1 MKNSLYNFA
10 KKMQQFPRSLTGAG
24 NRQTLSE
31 IKKILPSLKTKRIKS
46 GKKVK
51 PNFQYTSD
59 NNPDWMTR
67 NDLKKWILEN
77 QKDLKV

>member
-1 MKNSLYNFA
+1 MIGIEDADHTFEY
-10 KKMQQFPRSLTGAG
+10 PTYY
-24 NRQTLSE
+24 
-31 IKKILPSLKTKRIKS
+31 KILPAINNWSKDKKRIKS